1 MVVFTF
7 TKYGQKRFYKL
18 SKLLQDRIIKK
29 LQQLKKHQDI
39 LSVLKPLYNFEPA
52 THRLHIGDYRVI
64 LELKIQKIEYF
75 EFYILD
81 IGHRRD
87 IYG

>member
-18 SKLLQDRIIKK
+18 SKLLQERITKK

-39 LSVLKPLYNFEPA
+39 LSVLKPLYNFVPA
-52 THRLHIGDYRVI
+52 THRLRIGDYRLI
-64 LELKIQKIEYF
+64 LELKSQKANNF

-81 IGHRRD
+81 VGHRRD
-87 IYG
+87 IYE